1 MSKLNLEPQTVFGFF
16 EQMSE
21 IPRGSGNTQAIS
33 DWCVAFAKQRNL
45 AYVQDKLGNIIIF
58 KDGTPGYEKAE
69 PIILQGH
76 LDMVC
81 EAVPG
86 STKDMEKEG
95 LTLVVDGDELHA
107 DGTTLGGDDGIAVA
121 MALAVHFSHDRS
133 KGLTL
138 LFLVLTVALG
148 SAFLAVKGFEYHKDI
163 TERLVPGPGFPLPDP
178 ASQIFFG
185 FYWGMTALH
194 ALHMTAGL
202 CVVGWLGWQAWT
214 RRRALRSPAY
224 EVVALYWHLV
234 DIVWVFLYPLFYLG
248 GRS

>member
-1 MSKLNLEPQTVFGFF
+1 MSAANPPAAPAPDPIREPWESLHRQRLGSSLCIWIFLGSEAMLFGGLIMAVVANRALHP
-16 EQMSE
+16 Q
-21 IPRGSGNTQAIS
+21 
-33 DWCVAFAKQRNL
+33 AFA
-45 AYVQDKLGNIIIF
+45 AAGHETDVVLGTLNTAILLTSSLTMAIAS
-58 KDGTPGYEKAE
+58 EAAQAE
-69 PIILQGH
+69 LRR
-76 LDMVC
+76 
-81 EAVPG
+81 
-86 STKDMEKEG
+86 T
-95 LTLVVDGDELHA
+95 
-107 DGTTLGGDDGIAVA
+107 
-121 MALAVHFSHDRS
+121 ALRGFA
-133 KGLTL
+133 LTL
-138 LFLVLTVALG
+138 LLG
-148 SAFLAVKGFEYHKDI
+148 LAFLAVKGFEYHKDI

-202 CVVGWLGWQAWT
+202 GVVGWLGWQAWT

>member
-1 MSKLNLEPQTVFGFF
+1 MLFGGLIMAVVANRALHPQ
-16 EQMSE
+16 
-21 IPRGSGNTQAIS
+21 
-33 DWCVAFAKQRNL
+33 AFA
-45 AYVQDKLGNIIIF
+45 AAGHETDVVLGTLNTAILLTSSLTMAIAS
-58 KDGTPGYEKAE
+58 EAAQAE
-69 PIILQGH
+69 LRR
-76 LDMVC
+76 
-81 EAVPG
+81 
-86 STKDMEKEG
+86 T
-95 LTLVVDGDELHA
+95 
-107 DGTTLGGDDGIAVA
+107 
-121 MALAVHFSHDRS
+121 ALRGFA
-133 KGLTL
+133 LTL
-138 LFLVLTVALG
+138 LLG
-148 SAFLAVKGFEYHKDI
+148 LAFLAVKGFEYHKDI

-202 CVVGWLGWQAWT
+202 GVVGWLGWQAWT